1 MSTAVSEIDK
11 SINLAES
18 ILEALPDEIMSVGH
32 NFNYFSRQARPN
44 RARTEADEANEQVIF
59 TDFGQARSVELKLPP
74 PDARAGTFPQH
85 NTPGA
90 FRKDFE
96 TISSLRLTDY
106 EGLHTVECLE
116 KAGFKL
122 QRAILTR
129 KHIDRVAHQFA
140 NLSPR
145 CFRDMMCLF
154 DDSKRDFEVWI
165 KIPQDHDQWAVHEGK
180 RVPVAI
186 DIDIAYINPR
196 LDLIQFIQTV
206 QYDQDLNI
214 IDLRHV
220 VFEVGLPLVANQSCF
235 DKFGNLRN
243 IAHVGVTGSKENSF
257 ENSLEGLDVGTVIW
271 TSSDFKDGKTVSGA
285 ALLRHSGEVV
295 LLADGDRRMAEF
307 SARNL
312 GAEGINPKTLA
323 WTGRYAASA
332 AKAEADDKYVVRTEY
347 KQAVRSQVYQIVDGA
362 CIPGPEPIFNPLRL
376 I

>member
-1 MSTAVSEIDK
+1 MATEVSTIDK
-11 SINLAES
+11 SIDLAQA
-18 ILEALPDEIMSVGH
+18 ILESMPNEIMSVKH
-32 NFNYFSRQARPN
+32 SFNYFSRQARPN
-44 RARTEADEANEQVIF
+44 KARTEDDEENEQVIF

-74 PDARAGTFPQH
+74 PDLRAGTFPQH
-85 NTPGA
+85 NTPGP
-90 FRKDFE
+90 FRKNFE
-96 TISSLRLTDY
+96 TIDSLRLDDY
-106 EGLHTVECLE
+106 QGLHTAQCLE
-116 KAGFKL
+116 DAGFVV

-129 KHIDRVAHQFA
+129 KHIDKVAHQFA

-154 DDSKRDFEVWI
+154 DESKRDFEVWI
-165 KIPQDHDQWAVHEGK
+165 KYPQEHDNWVAYKGK
-180 RVPVAI
+180 RIPVGV

-206 QYDQDLNI
+206 RYDQDLNI

-243 IAHVGVTGSKENSF
+243 IAHVGVTGSKQNAF
-257 ENSLEGLDVGTVIW
+257 QNSLERLDDGTVIW
-271 TSSDFKDGKTVSGA
+271 TSTDFKDGKKLTGT
-285 ALLRHSGEVV
+285 ALLRHSGEVL

-323 WTGRYAASA
+323 WTGRYAPDA
-332 AKAEADDKYVVRTEY
+332 AKAERDDKYIVRTEY

-362 CIPGPEPIFNPLRL
+362 CIPGPEPIFDPLRL
-376 I
+376 L